1 MIYEELILAV
11 HNVAKSK
18 YCEVIVNL
26 FLKTPN
32 SPFKFQEFEARRLQD
47 NRNVKVPMLS
57 ALSTGCFYPQEMSL
71 YSFLLDFES
80 IPEPECGWEGYVSEK
95 FQ

>member
-1 MIYEELILAV
+1 MTYEGLILAV

-18 YCEVIVNL
+18 YCEVLINL
-26 FLKTPN
+26 FLKTLN
-32 SPFKFQEFEARRLQD
+32 SPFELQEFEAPRLQD

-57 ALSTGCFYPQEMSL
+57 ALSTGCFYTQEMSL

-80 IPEPECGWEGYVSEK
+80 IPGP
-95 FQ
+95 